1 MQRLLLPLLAALA
14 LPTAVNAGVDPE
26 VHNLCKDVSDY
37 MGCVKANS
45 EDEKFKLGEKQKD
58 FCDLEWESDIE
69 NCLQYSEKLGSKIF
83 NVSFKNH
90 EQCITLGSVNLYI
103 DCLETKGENMVSF
116 RKIPG
121 LELSE
126 WDIYLNSRLKKEGFT
141 YKGKT
146 YKPSRECPNGET
158 MRWQTIGFR
167 RKVEEIGCMT
177 EKEHEAYWRTA
188 KQRKREKDSQ
198 ALQKS
203 IKDLQ
208 RVINPP
214 TINCNSFGTSDGY
227 NTTCTQ
233 Y

>member
-1 MQRLLLPLLAALA
+1 MQ
-14 LPTAVNAGVDPE
+14 TS
-26 VHNLCKDVSDY
+26 VS
-37 MGCVKANS
+37 N
-45 EDEKFKLGEKQKD
+45 Q
-58 FCDLEWESDIE
+58 
-69 NCLQYSEKLGSKIF
+69 
-83 NVSFKNH
+83 
-90 EQCITLGSVNLYI
+90 YI